1 MDPIST
7 NFPFSMMKQHFQKGN
22 KICLESMMAKF
33 RTLFQSHFEEV
44 IAKVVA
50 QPLSARLIIKR
61 SWVQIPAVC
70 KLSLSPLRN
79 VFLKRFFVKQNTF
92 SLKLT
97 RCCAAW
103 STTALICTEWVKYF
117 ETEKISPGFDVLY

>member
-61 SWVQIPAVC
+61 SWVQASLGAL
-70 KLSLSPLRN
+70 LSYLLVSSG
-79 VFLKRFFVKQNTF
+79 KQV
-92 SLKLT
+92 S
-97 RCCAAW
+97 RCGA
-103 STTALICTEWVKYF
+103 
-117 ETEKISPGFDVLY
+117 ISIRERCLGAQLGANKA